1 MGACDEGRGCFPGG
15 ALVGRAAVG
24 GCCREGAS
32 VLGAAALLVARMETC
47 LGD

>member
-32 VLGAAALLVARMETC
+32 VLGGGGAAGGEDGNLF
-47 LGD
+47 G